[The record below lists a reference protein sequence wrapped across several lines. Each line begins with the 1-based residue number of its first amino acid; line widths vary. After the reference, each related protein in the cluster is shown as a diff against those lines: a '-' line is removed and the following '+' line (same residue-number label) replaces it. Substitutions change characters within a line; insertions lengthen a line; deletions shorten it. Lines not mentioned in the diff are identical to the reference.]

1 MPHSG
6 RKWRAAARLLDRVG
20 RRCYQHRVFVV
31 FLRLLARKMAVN
43 VSAWSIRQPLPA
55 IVLAL
60 VIMFLGWVSFQKLAI
75 TRLPNVDIPVI
86 SVTITQ
92 FGAAPAELESQ
103 VTKQVEDAVS
113 GVGGVR
119 HITSA
124 ITDGVSSTTIAFRL
138 ETDTDR
144 ALNDV
149 KDAITRV
156 RGSLPSGINEP
167 LIQRIDVVGLPILTY
182 AAIAPGKTPE
192 QLSYFVDDVV
202 KRALQGV
209 RGVGQVERIGGV
221 DREIRVGLDPD
232 RLQAVGLTALDVSRR
247 LRGTVVDLAG
257 GRTEI
262 GGRDQSIRT
271 LAGAKTLGGLA
282 ATRIAL
288 PMGGE
293 VRLDDLGTVTDT
305 IAEPRTFARADGEPV
320 VGFSILRAK
329 GASDVTVSEAVSK
342 RIDALKAE
350 HPEVELK
357 LIDSSV
363 TYTVGSYDSA
373 MRTLY
378 EGAVLAIV
386 VVLLFLR
393 DIRATI
399 IAAVTLPLSILP
411 SFWAMDML
419 GFSLNMVSLLAITL
433 STGIL
438 VDDAIV
444 EIENIV
450 RHIRMGKSPYQA
462 ALEAADEIG
471 LAVIAISLTICAVF
485 VPASFLTSLAGQ
497 FFKQFGLTISILVLF
512 SLLCARLIT
521 PMLAAYFMTPHA
533 AHAEKQDG
541 RVMALYTQLVGW
553 TVQHRFITV
562 AVGIALFVLSIL
574 SMRLLPSGFLP
585 VQDTGRSLLAVEL
598 PSGSQLTE
606 TEHVTEEI
614 VKRLR
619 KRPEVKGVFVDG
631 GRIPPAVVEVRKAA
645 LTINYVPKSER
656 KLHQRD
662 LELEIGRDLADIP
675 DIRYW
680 FLDENG
686 KRAVTFVV
694 TGADSS
700 TVGNVAAEL
709 ATQMRRI
716 PIIANVV
723 SSAALD
729 RPELRIHPRLDL
741 AVRLGISTE
750 SLSETIRVATIG
762 DVGQALAKFKAGDRL
777 VPIRVLLEESARAD
791 RHVLEQLKVPTP
803 RGGGVPLNAISDI
816 QLGQGPIAINR
827 FDRERQA
834 TIEADLVGN
843 TALSEARDAVKA
855 LPVMKNLP
863 SGVKVTEAGD
873 AELQEELFADFG
885 SAMRDGLI
893 MVYAVLVVLF
903 GSFLQPITILFS
915 LPLSIG
921 GAIIA
926 LLLTGKPLSAV
937 VVIGILMLMGIVT
950 KNAILLVDFMLD
962 AINRGVERTTAI
974 IEAGQKRARPI
985 VMTTV
990 AMVSGMIPSA
1000 LAIGAGGDARS
1011 PMAIAVIG
1019 GLLLSTVLSLL
1030 FVPAFFAMM
1039 DDVGQLCWRLFGR
1052 FVGSGVAYA
1061 AATSA
1066 PAMPPPVDV
1075 APAAPAA
1082 PAPVE
1087 AKPAEAASAEPAA
1100 AEHAPAEPVAA
1111 EHASVETKPDEP
1123 ASVETAPVD
1132 TAPAPAAP
1140 EAASPEAAPPEAA
1153 PDASTRPESEKTVVA
1168 PAPPT
1173 PASPESAETI
1183 PDDAANA
1190 SPADETDQKTDHRAI
1205 RRRSRAGG
1213 NP

>member
-1 MPHSG
+1 MTNG
-6 RKWRAAARLLDRVG
+6 RAVRASPPAR
-20 RRCYQHRVFVV
+20 RRGEI
-31 FLRLLARKMAVN
+31 LMAVN

-55 IVLAL
+55 IVLAI
-60 VIMFLGWVSFQKLAI
+60 VIMFLGWMSFNKLPI

-86 SVTITQ
+86 SVTIAQ

-103 VTKQVEDAVS
+103 VTKTVEDAVS
-113 GVGGVR
+113 GVEGVR
-119 HITSA
+119 HILSVV
-124 ITDGVSSTTIAFRL
+124 TDGISNTTVQFRL
-138 ETDTDR
+138 DTDTDR
-144 ALNDV
+144 ALNDI

-156 RGSLPSGINEP
+156 RGNLPSGINEP
-167 LIQRIDVVGLPILTY
+167 LIQRVDVVGLPILTY
-182 AAIAPGKTPE
+182 AAISPGKTPE

-209 RGVGQVERIGGV
+209 RGVGRVERIGGV
-221 DREIRVGLDPD
+221 EREIRVGLDPD

-271 LAGAKTLGGLA
+271 LAGAKTLSGLA
-282 ATRIAL
+282 GTRITL
-288 PMGGE
+288 PMGGQ

-320 VGFSILRAK
+320 VGFSILRSK
-329 GASDVTVSEAVSK
+329 GASDVAVAEAVAA
-342 RIDALKAE
+342 RINNLKSQY
-350 HPEVELK
+350 PDVELK

-363 TYTVGSYDSA
+363 THTVGSYDSA
-373 MRTLY
+373 MHTLY
-378 EGAVLAIV
+378 EGAALAVI

-399 IAAVTLPLSILP
+399 IAAITLPLSILP

-485 VPASFLTSLAGQ
+485 APASFMTSLPGQ
-497 FFKQFGLTISILVLF
+497 FFKQFGLTVSIQVLF

-521 PMLAAYFMTPHA
+521 PMLAAYFMKSHV
-533 AHAEKQDG
+533 HAEKEDG
-541 RVMALYTQLVGW
+541 RVMKIYTRLVSW
-553 TVQHRFITV
+553 SVRHHYLTVVI
-562 AVGIALFVLSIL
+562 GIGLFVLSIL
-574 SMRLLPSGFLP
+574 SLRLLPSGFLP
-585 VQDTGRSLLAVEL
+585 AQDTGRSLLAIEL
-598 PSGSQLTE
+598 PSGSQLSDTE
-606 TEHVTEEI
+606 NITEQI
-614 VKRLR
+614 VRRLR
-619 KRPEVKGVFVDG
+619 NRREIKSVFVDG
-631 GRIPPAVVEVRKAA
+631 GRIPPATAEVRKAA

-656 KLHQRD
+656 HVSTRQ
-662 LELEIGRDLADIP
+662 LELEISRELADIP

-694 TGADSS
+694 TGADSV

-716 PIIANVV
+716 PLIANVV
-723 SSAALD
+723 SAAALD

-762 DVGQALAKFKAGDRL
+762 DVGQALAKLNAGDRL

-791 RHVLEQLKVPTP
+791 RQVLEQLKVPTP
-803 RGGGVPLNAISDI
+803 RGAGVPLSAISDI

-834 TIEADLVGN
+834 TVEADLVGDA
-843 TALSEARDAVKA
+843 ALSEARAAVKA
-855 LPVMKNLP
+855 LPMMKNLP
-863 SGVKVTEAGD
+863 PGINVREAGD
-873 AELQEELFADFG
+873 AELQEELFHDFG
-885 SAMRDGLI
+885 SAMRDGMI

-921 GAIIA
+921 GAILA
-926 LLLTGKPLSAV
+926 LAVTAKPISLP
-937 VVIGILMLMGIVT
+937 VVIGLLMLMGIVT
-950 KNAILLVDFMLD
+950 KNAIMLVDF
-962 AINRGVERTTAI
+962 AIEEMRRGVPRLEAI
-974 IEAGQKRARPI
+974 VEAGRKRARPI
-985 VMTTV
+985 IMTTI
-990 AMVSGMIPSA
+990 AMIGGMLPSA
-1000 LAIGAGGDARS
+1000 FGLGAGGEFRA

-1019 GLLLSTVLSLL
+1019 GLLSSTVLSLL
-1030 FVPAFFAMM
+1030 FVPAVFAVM
-1039 DDVGQLCWRLFGR
+1039 DDIAATSWGCFRR
-1052 FVGSGVAYA
+1052 FVGKA
-1061 AATSA
+1061 
-1066 PAMPPPVDV
+1066 DE
-1075 APAAPAA
+1075 PAAPDLAA
-1082 PAPVE
+1082 
-1087 AKPAEAASAEPAA
+1087 
-1100 AEHAPAEPVAA
+1100 
-1111 EHASVETKPDEP
+1111 
-1123 ASVETAPVD
+1123 
-1132 TAPAPAAP
+1132 
-1140 EAASPEAAPPEAA
+1140 
-1153 PDASTRPESEKTVVA
+1153 TRQGVP
-1168 PAPPT
+1168 
-1173 PASPESAETI
+1173 
-1183 PDDAANA
+1183 
-1190 SPADETDQKTDHRAI
+1190 
-1205 RRRSRAGG
+1205 
-1213 NP
+1213 